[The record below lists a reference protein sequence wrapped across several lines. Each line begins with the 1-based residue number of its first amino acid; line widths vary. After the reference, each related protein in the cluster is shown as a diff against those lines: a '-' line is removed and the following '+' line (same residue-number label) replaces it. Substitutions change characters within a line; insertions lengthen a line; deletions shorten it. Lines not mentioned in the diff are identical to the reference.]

1 MLLNHRERKCVDNY
15 IFNKGHNEF
24 IFKTAVSI
32 LVTSIHN
39 SFQVLFDKIASV
51 YFIWKKYIN
60 ILALEM
66 ASPGNQHCASCIGT
80 PSFTVTEPEDIIS
93 GWLQVCRLHNS

>member
-15 IFNKGHNEF
+15 KFNKGHNEF

-32 LVTSIHN
+32 LVTSNHN

-51 YFIWKKYIN
+51 YFI
-60 ILALEM
+60 
-66 ASPGNQHCASCIGT
+66 
-80 PSFTVTEPEDIIS
+80 
-93 GWLQVCRLHNS
+93 